1 MLCQRGVSCSLF
13 YIRSTR
19 KHNSRFLATYN
30 YSMFESLPSSI
41 ANSSKLTE
49 MDNDILIFDTIKE
62 GNMIANVQNELSNRS
77 TQRDENENK
86 MKAVLIP

>member
-1 MLCQRGVSCSLF
+1 
-13 YIRSTR
+13 
-19 KHNSRFLATYN
+19 
-30 YSMFESLPSSI
+30 MFESLPSSI